1 MKSLKLLLAML
12 LLAIS
17 GILRAQNS
25 IPGSEINGLVK
36 DGNQKP
42 VDYATVSLIRV
53 ADSVSVKTVMTDEKG
68 KFSFKNIPGSEY
80 QVAVNQI
87 GHSKYLSEK
96 LKIDEKQPV
105 QHLKSV
111 TLSPDSKQL
120 KEVNITVQKP
130 AIERKGDKLI
140 VNVENSSVSAG
151 STALEVLQRAPG
163 VSLDKD
169 DNVALKGRQGV
180 LIMIDGKPTYLS
192 SADLA
197 NMLRNMQ
204 SNEIESIEIIN
215 NPSARYEAEGKSGII
230 NIKLKKNKNY
240 GTNGTFTLGAGYSSK
255 RKSNTG
261 ITLNNR
267 NEKLNLFG
275 NYNYNNNKGEQY
287 MNIDRIN
294 TGQGSSTIF
303 NQTGNADR
311 FWYNNNFKVGADV
324 FLNKNNTIGGLVT
337 GYINQWSEVYNN
349 GTLIRSMQG
358 SLDSSLSSQNNSRSN
373 YNNLSYNLNFKS
385 VLDTAGRE
393 LTVDLDYANNNSKSR
408 MLYDNVYAYTS
419 GSPTVNELLR
429 NLTPS
434 NINIYAMKADY
445 THPLSKSFKL
455 EAGFKFS
462 WVKTDNDYQANR
474 FENQIWENDPLRSN
488 HFIYDESVRAG
499 YLNLRKEFKSTNIQ
513 VGVRTEHTK
522 SKGNLITT
530 GQVVERDYLDFF
542 PSAAVNHTINEN
554 NSIGLTYSRRITR
567 PAYDDLNPFEYFLD
581 RYTYNQGN
589 PFLNPEYTNT
599 FELSYTL
606 LKKYNASVSYT
617 KTTDV
622 MTQVLLPNPA
632 KSALYQT
639 NANLAEQL
647 SYALNIS
654 APVTF
659 TKWWNSNTNLTVFNN
674 HFTSPD
680 LNGQVLDNKQ
690 TAFQV
695 YHSENFTLNGST
707 SVEISGNYQSKL
719 IYGTFLVQ
727 PQYAVDFGMNKS
739 LMAKKVNLKLAV
751 SDIFKTRRGRIS
763 SAYPGLDYK
772 VNQRYDSRAVR
783 LTLSYKFG
791 NNELKES
798 RKRSTGLDS
807 EAGRVKN

>member
-1 MKSLKLLLAML
+1 MKPFKTLLTL
-12 LLAIS
+12 LFLTAS
-17 GILRAQNS
+17 GILRAQTS
-25 IPGSEINGLVK
+25 IPGSEIDGIVK
-36 DGNQKP
+36 DGNQNP
-42 VDYATVSLIRV
+42 VDYATVALIRV
-53 ADSVSVKTVMTDEKG
+53 ADSVPVKTGMTDEKG
-68 KFSFKNIPGSEY
+68 RFSFKNFPASEY

-96 LKIDEKQPV
+96 LKIDESQPIK
-105 QHLKSV
+105 HLKPV
-111 TLSPDSKQL
+111 VLSPDTKKL

-130 AIERKGDKLI
+130 AIERRGDKLI

-267 NEKLNLFG
+267 NEKMNIFG
-275 NYNYNNNKGEQY
+275 NYNYNNNKGEHD
-287 MNIDRIN
+287 MTIDRIN
-294 TGQGSSTIF
+294 AGQSSSAIF
-303 NQTGNADR
+303 NQTANSDR
-311 FWYNNNFKVGADV
+311 YWYNNNFKVGADL
-324 FLNKNNTIGGLVT
+324 FINKNNTIGAMMT
-337 GYINQWSEVYNN
+337 GYINQWSEAHRN

-358 SLDSSLSSQNNSRSN
+358 SLDSSLLSQNDSKSN
-373 YNNLSYNLNFKS
+373 YNNLSYNLNYKS
-385 VLDTAGRE
+385 VLDTTGRE

-419 GSPTVNELLR
+419 GTQSVSEQLR

-434 NINIYAMKADY
+434 EINIYAIKTDY
-445 THPLSKSFKL
+445 AHPLSKSFKL
-455 EAGFKFS
+455 ETGFKFS

-474 FENQIWENDPLRSN
+474 FENQAWANDPLRSN
-488 HFIYDESVRAG
+488 HFVYNESVRAG
-499 YLNLRKEFKSTNIQ
+499 YVNLRKEFKNTNIQ
-513 VGVRTEHTK
+513 IGVRAEQTG

-542 PSAAVNHTINEN
+542 PSAAINHTFNEN
-554 NSIGLTYSRRITR
+554 NAMGLTYSRRITR
-567 PAYDDLNPFEYFLD
+567 PAYSDLNPFEYFLD

-606 LKKYNASVSYT
+606 FKKYNASLSYT

-622 MTQVLLPNPA
+622 MTEVLLPDPA

-647 SYALNIS
+647 SYALNVS

-659 TKWWNSNTNLTVFNN
+659 AKWWNSNTNLTVFNN

-690 TAFQV
+690 TAFQLF
-695 YHSENFTLNGST
+695 HSQNFTLNSST
-707 SVEISGNYQSKL
+707 SVELSGNYQSKM
-719 IYGTFLVQ
+719 IYGTFLIQ
-727 PQYAVDFGMNKS
+727 PQYAIDFGLNKS

-751 SDIFKTRRGRIS
+751 NDIFKTRGGKIS
-763 SAYPGLDYK
+763 SAYPGLEYK
-772 VNQRYDSRAVR
+772 LRQRFDSRTVR

-791 NNELKES
+791 NNEMKES

-807 EAGRVKN
+807 ESGRIKN

>member
-1 MKSLKLLLAML
+1 ML
-12 LLAIS
+12 LLAVS
-17 GILRAQNS
+17 GILTAQTS
-25 IPGSEINGLVK
+25 IPGSEIDGFVK
-36 DGNQKP
+36 DGSQKP

-68 KFSFKNIPGSEY
+68 KFSFKNIPRSEY

-96 LKIDEKQPV
+96 LKIDEKQPI
-105 QHLKSV
+105 QHLQSV
-111 TLSPDSKQL
+111 TLSADSKQL
-120 KEVNITVQKP
+120 KEVSITVQKP

-163 VSLDKD
+163 VTLDKD
-169 DNVALKGRQGV
+169 DNVALQGRQGV
-180 LIMIDGKPTYLS
+180 LVMIDGKPTYLS

-240 GTNGTFTLGAGYSSK
+240 GTNGTFTLGSGYSSK

-267 NEKLNLFG
+267 NEKLNIFG
-275 NYNYNNNKGEQY
+275 NYNYNNSKGEQH
-287 MNIDRIN
+287 MQIDRVN
-294 TGQGSSTIF
+294 AGQSASAIF

-311 FWYNNNFKVGADV
+311 FWYNNNFKVGADL

-393 LTVDLDYANNNSKSR
+393 LTVDLDYANNSSKNR
-408 MLYDNVYAYTS
+408 MMYDNVYSYTS
-419 GSPTVNELLR
+419 ANQQVNELLR

-434 NINIYAMKADY
+434 NIDIYSMKADY
-445 THPLSKSFKL
+445 SHPLAKSFKL

-462 WVKTDNDYQANR
+462 WVKTDNDYQATR
-474 FENQIWENDPLRSN
+474 FENQGWANDPLRSN

-499 YLNLRKEFKSTNIQ
+499 YVNFRKEFKKANVQI
-513 VGVRTEHTK
+513 GVRAEQTA
-522 SKGNLITT
+522 SKGNLVTT

-542 PSAAVNHTINEN
+542 PSAAVNYTFNEN
-554 NSIGLTYSRRITR
+554 NSMGLTYSRRITR
-567 PAYDDLNPFEYFLD
+567 PAYDNLNPFEYFLD
-581 RYTYNQGN
+581 RYTYSQGN

-599 FELSYTL
+599 YELSYTL
-606 LKKYNASVSYT
+606 LKKYNASLSYT
-617 KTTDV
+617 RTTDV
-622 MTQVLLPNPA
+622 MTEVLLPDPA

-639 NANLAEQL
+639 NANLAEQI
-647 SYALNIS
+647 SYSLNIS
-654 APVTF
+654 APVTY

-674 HFTSPD
+674 QFKSPN
-680 LNGQVLDNKQ
+680 LNGQVLDNNQ

-695 YHSENFTLNGST
+695 FHSENFTLNSST
-707 SVEISGNYQSKL
+707 SLELSGNYQSRL

-727 PQYAVDFGMNKS
+727 PQYSVDFGLSKA

-751 SDIFKTRRGRIS
+751 NDIFDTRDSRIS
-763 SAYPGLDYK
+763 SAYPGLEYQLHQKRDT
-772 VNQRYDSRAVR
+772 RTVR

-791 NNELKES
+791 NNQLKES
-798 RKRSTGLDS
+798 RRRSTGLDS
-807 EAGRVKN
+807 EAGRIKN

>member
-1 MKSLKLLLAML
+1 MKPLKMLLAILLLAT
-12 LLAIS
+12 S
-17 GILRAQNS
+17 GALRAQTS
-25 IPGSEINGLVK
+25 IPGSEIDGIVK

-68 KFSFKNIPGSEY
+68 KFSFKNIPASEY

-87 GHSKYLSEK
+87 GNSKYLSEK
-96 LKIDEKQPV
+96 LKVDENHPV
-105 QHLKSV
+105 QHLKPV
-111 TLSPDSKQL
+111 TLLPDIRQL
-120 KEVNITVQKP
+120 KEVNITVEKP

-180 LIMIDGKPTYLS
+180 LVMIDGKPTYLS

-204 SNEIESIEIIN
+204 SNEIEAIEIIN

-230 NIKLKKNKNY
+230 NIRLKKNRNY
-240 GTNGTFTLGAGYSSK
+240 GTNGTFTLGGGYSSK

-267 NEKLNLFG
+267 NEKLNIFG
-275 NYNYNNNKGEQY
+275 NYNYNNNEGERN
-287 MNIDRIN
+287 MTIDRVN
-294 TGQGSSTIF
+294 AGQTSSAIF
-303 NQTGNADR
+303 NQTANSDR
-311 FWYNNNFKVGADV
+311 NWYNNNFKVGADV
-324 FLNKNNTIGGLVT
+324 FLNKNNTLGALMT
-337 GYINQWSEVYNN
+337 GYINQWSETNLN

-358 SLDSSLSSQNNSRSN
+358 SLDSSLSSLNDSRSN

-385 VLDTAGRE
+385 VLDTNGRE
-393 LTVDLDYANNNSKSR
+393 LTIDLDHADNNSKSR
-408 MLYDNVYAYTS
+408 MLYDNVYAYNS
-419 GSPTVNELLR
+419 GNQSVSEVLR

-434 NINIYAMKADY
+434 KIQIYAMKADY
-445 THPLSKSFKL
+445 AHPLSKSFKL
-455 EAGFKFS
+455 ETGFKLS
-462 WVKTDNDYQANR
+462 WVETDNDFQANR
-474 FENQIWENDPLRSN
+474 FENEQWADDPLRSN
-488 HFIYDESVRAG
+488 HFVYNESVRAG
-499 YLNLRKEFKSTNIQ
+499 YLNLRKEFKNTNLQ

-542 PSAAVNHTINEN
+542 PSASINHTINEN
-554 NSIGLTYSRRITR
+554 NSMGLTYSRRITR
-567 PAYDDLNPFEYFLD
+567 PAYSDLNPFEYFLD
-581 RYTYNQGN
+581 RYTYNKGN

-599 FELSYTL
+599 FEFSYTL
-606 LKKYNASVSYT
+606 LKKYNASLSFT

-622 MTQVLLPNPA
+622 MTEVLLPDTE

-654 APVTF
+654 APFTI
-659 TKWWNSNTNLTVFNN
+659 TKWWKNNTNLTIFNN
-674 HFTSPD
+674 QFTSPD

-695 YHSENFTLNGST
+695 FHSENFTLNSSS
-707 SVEISGNYQSKL
+707 SVELSGNYQSRM
-719 IYGTFLVQ
+719 IYGTFLMQ
-727 PQYAVDFGMNKS
+727 PQYAVDFGLNKS
-739 LMAKKVNLKLAV
+739 LMSKKVNLKLAV
-751 SDIFKTRRGRIS
+751 NDIFKTRRGEIS
-763 SAYPGLDYK
+763 SAYPGLSYSVK
-772 VNQRYDSRAVR
+772 QGYDSRTVR

-791 NNELKES
+791 SNEVKES

-807 EAGRVKN
+807 EAGRIKN

>member
-1 MKSLKLLLAML
+1 MKPLKM
-12 LLAIS
+12 LLAILLVATS
-17 GILRAQNS
+17 GILHAQTS
-25 IPGSEINGLVK
+25 IPGSEIDGLVK
-36 DGNQKP
+36 DGNQNP

-53 ADSVSVKTVMTDEKG
+53 ADSVSVKKVMTDEEG
-68 KFSFKNIPGSEY
+68 RFSFKNIPGSEY
-80 QVAVNQI
+80 QVSVNQI
-87 GHSKYLSEK
+87 GHRKYLSEK
-96 LKIDEKQPV
+96 LKVDENQPV
-105 QHLKSV
+105 QHLKAV

-267 NEKLNLFG
+267 NEKMNIFG
-275 NYNYNNNKGEQY
+275 NYNYNNNKGEHD
-287 MNIDRIN
+287 MTIDRVN
-294 TGQGSSTIF
+294 AGQTSSAIF
-303 NQTGNADR
+303 NQTANSDR
-311 FWYNNNFKVGADV
+311 YWYNNNFKVGADL
-324 FLNKNNTIGGLVT
+324 FLNKNNTIGALMT
-337 GYINQWSEVYNN
+337 GYINQWSEAHRN

-358 SLDSSLSSQNNSRSN
+358 SLDSSLLSQNDSRSN

-385 VLDTAGRE
+385 VLDTTGRE
-393 LTVDLDYANNNSKSR
+393 FTVDLDYANNNSKSR
-408 MLYDNVYAYTS
+408 MLYDNVYAYAS
-419 GSPTVNELLR
+419 GSQSVSEQLR

-434 NINIYAMKADY
+434 EINIYAIKTDY
-445 THPLSKSFKL
+445 AHPLTKSFKL
-455 EAGFKFS
+455 ETGFKFS

-474 FENQIWENDPLRSN
+474 FENQAWANDPLRSN
-488 HFIYDESVRAG
+488 HFVYNESVRAG
-499 YLNLRKEFKSTNIQ
+499 YVNLRKEFKNLNIQ
-513 VGVRTEHTK
+513 IGVRAEHTE

-530 GQVVERDYLDFF
+530 SQVVERDYLDFF
-542 PSAAVNHTINEN
+542 PSAAINHTFNEN
-554 NSIGLTYSRRITR
+554 NSMGLTYSRRITR
-567 PAYDDLNPFEYFLD
+567 PAYSDLNPFEYFLD

-606 LKKYNASVSYT
+606 FKKYNASLSYT

-622 MTQVLLPNPA
+622 MTQVLLPDPE

-647 SYALNIS
+647 SYAFNVS

-659 TKWWNSNTNLTVFNN
+659 TKWWNSNTNLTIFNN

-690 TAFQV
+690 TAFQLF
-695 YHSENFTLNGST
+695 HSENFTLNSST
-707 SVEISGNYQSKL
+707 SVEVSGNYQSKL
-719 IYGTFLVQ
+719 IYGTFMIQ
-727 PQYAVDFGMNKS
+727 PQYALDFGMNKS

-751 SDIFKTRRGRIS
+751 SDIFKTRGGKIS

-772 VNQRYDSRAVR
+772 VRQSYDSRTVR

-807 EAGRVKN
+807 ESGRIKN

>member
-1 MKSLKLLLAML
+1 MKPFKTLLTL
-12 LLAIS
+12 LFLTAS
-17 GILRAQNS
+17 GILRAQTS
-25 IPGSEINGLVK
+25 IPGSEIDGIVK
-36 DGNQKP
+36 DGNQNP
-42 VDYATVSLIRV
+42 VDYATVALIRV
-53 ADSVSVKTVMTDEKG
+53 ADSVPVKTGMTDEKG
-68 KFSFKNIPGSEY
+68 RFSFKNFPASEY

-96 LKIDEKQPV
+96 LKIDESQPIK
-105 QHLKSV
+105 HLKPV
-111 TLSPDSKQL
+111 VLSPDTKKL

-130 AIERKGDKLI
+130 AIERRGDKLI

-267 NEKLNLFG
+267 NEKMNIFG
-275 NYNYNNNKGEQY
+275 NYNYNNNKGEHD
-287 MNIDRIN
+287 MTIDRVN
-294 TGQGSSTIF
+294 AGQTSSAIF
-303 NQTGNADR
+303 NQTANSNR
-311 FWYNNNFKVGADV
+311 YWYNNNFKVGADL
-324 FLNKNNTIGGLVT
+324 FINKNNTIGAMMT
-337 GYINQWSEVYNN
+337 GYINQWSEAHRN

-358 SLDSSLSSQNNSRSN
+358 SLDSSLLSQNDSKSN
-373 YNNLSYNLNFKS
+373 YNNLSYNLNYKS
-385 VLDTAGRE
+385 VLDTTGRE

-419 GSPTVNELLR
+419 GTQSVSEQLR

-434 NINIYAMKADY
+434 EINIYAIKTDY
-445 THPLSKSFKL
+445 AHPLSKSFKL
-455 EAGFKFS
+455 ETGFKFS

-474 FENQIWENDPLRSN
+474 FENQAWANDPLRSN
-488 HFIYDESVRAG
+488 HFVYNESVRAG
-499 YLNLRKEFKSTNIQ
+499 YVNLRKEFKNTNIQ
-513 VGVRTEHTK
+513 IGVRAEQTG

-542 PSAAVNHTINEN
+542 PSAAINHTFNEN
-554 NSIGLTYSRRITR
+554 NAMGLTYSRRITR
-567 PAYDDLNPFEYFLD
+567 PAYSDLNPFEYFLD

-606 LKKYNASVSYT
+606 FKKYNASLSYT

-622 MTQVLLPNPA
+622 MTEVLLPDPA

-647 SYALNIS
+647 SYALNVS

-659 TKWWNSNTNLTVFNN
+659 AKWWNSNTNLTVFNN

-690 TAFQV
+690 TAFQLF
-695 YHSENFTLNGST
+695 HSQNFTLNSST
-707 SVEISGNYQSKL
+707 SVELSGNYQSKM
-719 IYGTFLVQ
+719 IYGTFLIQ
-727 PQYAVDFGMNKS
+727 PQYAIDFGLNKS

-751 SDIFKTRRGRIS
+751 NDIFKTRGGKIS
-763 SAYPGLDYK
+763 SAYPGLEYK
-772 VNQRYDSRAVR
+772 VRQRFDSRTVR

-791 NNELKES
+791 NNEMKES

-807 EAGRVKN
+807 ESGRIKN